1 MPSPKMTKEMK
12 EFQIKEDM
20 RTLIR
25 AQEIMKDKSRMK
37 AAMAMAKK
45 EREVLSMVMNES
57 KKENKA

>member
-1 MPSPKMTKEMK
+1 MTKEMK